1 MWKHLNLIVYLDLF
15 QIFKQIPVF
24 FWVLTY
30 KNTFR
35 NQSEFNLIS
44 ENYLLSL
51 LNYIVYINSIISVI
65 LSLSVSTVIEF
76 SINVRVRDLTVDV
89 HLQHFVQTDWQDDC
103 IPAPWKAGWTA
114 AAHSLWI
121 KAAGGHTS
129 QISQMIKALNTHWYV
144 TMVFNFTS

>member
-1 MWKHLNLIVYLDLF
+1 MWKHLNLIVYLHLF
-15 QIFKQIPVF
+15 QIFKQNPVF
-24 FWVLTY
+24 SGFWPT
-30 KNTFR
+30 KI
-35 NQSEFNLIS
+35 QSEFNFIS
-44 ENYLLSL
+44 ENNLLSL

-76 SINVRVRDLTVDV
+76 RINVRIRDLTVDV
-89 HLQHFVQTDWQDDC
+89 YLQPFFQTDWQDDC
-103 IPAPWKAGWTA
+103 IPAPWKAGWIA

-129 QISQMIKALNTHWYV
+129 QISQMIKVLNTHWYV